1 MVVRVKIRLKALK
14 GDKGK
19 TIEGVVCLMLVMS
32 QNILK

>member
-1 MVVRVKIRLKALK
+1 MVVRVKVRLKALK

-19 TIEGVVCLMLVMS
+19 TIEGVAVLNAVMS